1 MNMEKWVLCEN
12 CDTEVCIDFYPD
24 SMTVM
29 ECDEHIEVYDD
40 FDCSECG
47 HVIHL
52 TAYFK
57 LTGFAIGGAS
67 E

>member
-1 MNMEKWVLCEN
+1 MQKWVCCEK
-12 CDTEVCIDFYPD
+12 CDAEVCIDFYPD

-40 FDCSECG
+40 FECSECG
-47 HVIHL
+47 HDIHL

-57 LTGFAIGGAS
+57 LTGFAIGGAL

>member
-1 MNMEKWVLCEN
+1 MEKWVTCEN
-12 CDTEVCIDFYPD
+12 CDAEVCIDFYVD

-29 ECDEHIEVYDD
+29 EGDEHIEAYDD

-47 HVIHL
+47 HEIHL

-57 LTGFAIGGAS
+57 IVGFAIGGAS